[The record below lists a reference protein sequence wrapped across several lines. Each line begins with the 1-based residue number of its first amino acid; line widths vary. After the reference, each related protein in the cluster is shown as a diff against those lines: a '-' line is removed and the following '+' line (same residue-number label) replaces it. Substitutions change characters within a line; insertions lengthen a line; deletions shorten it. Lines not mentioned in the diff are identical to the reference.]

1 MMKLYKDENNVIY
14 SYPLD
19 GSQDEFIGN
28 KVAVTQAEADAIIE
42 KRLSIQREEI
52 LSTFPYTEKRLM
64 EYPSIGDQLDAL
76 WKGGSAAEE
85 MKAAVQAVK
94 NKYPK
99 V

>member
-1 MMKLYKDENNVIY
+1 MKLYKDENNNIY

-19 GSQDEFIGN
+19 GSQDEFIGK

-42 KRLSIQREEI
+42 EKLSIQREEI
-52 LSTFPYTEKRLM
+52 LNTLPYDKKRSL

-99 V
+99 I